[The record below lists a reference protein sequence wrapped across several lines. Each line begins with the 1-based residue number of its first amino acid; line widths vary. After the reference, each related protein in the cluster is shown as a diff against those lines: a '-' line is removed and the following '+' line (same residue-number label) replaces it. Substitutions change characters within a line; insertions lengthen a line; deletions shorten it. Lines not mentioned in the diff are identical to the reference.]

1 MLSRAC
7 YEQEQAAF
15 NFLLFEVDMSFQA
28 DFKTHTVMYGKLR
41 TAITRFVP
49 EQMLVAAKGCLLRDC

>member
-7 YEQEQAAF
+7 YDM
-15 NFLLFEVDMSFQA
+15 NRLHPSPLCEVNMSSRA
-28 DFKTHTVMYGKLR
+28 RLHTYSVYGKLR

-49 EQMLVAAKGCLLRDC
+49 EQMLTAAKGCLLKDC